1 MTRVMS
7 LWGEKMCCKQIY
19 DLSFSQSFFLFF
31 NGCVIDT
38 CVIYTCK
45 IYTCVM
51 YTCEIYICVIIH
63 LQVRIRWGCWISL
76 SLSDCCFL
84 WEISMLRS
92 PLHSFM
98 KKHFDKYL
106 CQLIRSL
113 CWTILSE
120 APSQPIKGKK
130 RKWVPIHMF
139 IELKT
144 VKLPIK
150 ISTTLQFKYIYF

>member
-1 MTRVMS
+1 
-7 LWGEKMCCKQIY
+7 MCNRHLCNIHM
-19 DLSFSQSFFLFF
+19 L
-31 NGCVIDT
+31 N
-38 CVIYTCK
+38 
-45 IYTCVM
+45 
-51 YTCEIYICVIIH
+51 IH
-63 LQVRIRWGCWISL
+63 LCNVHVWNILLCNYTPASKDLVGCWISL
-76 SLSDCCFL
+76 SLSGCCFL

-130 RKWVPIHMF
+130 RKWVPIHMLNF

-144 VKLPIK
+144 LKLPIK
-150 ISTTLQFKYIYF
+150 ISTTLKFKYRVHKILERRKLNYIF